1 MSKSF
6 PSDYIPQGL
15 IDHLDD
21 YFTDATSNHDT
32 QALTKLKETI
42 INRLTDLE
50 LYYSNCLKT
59 TQSFITEM
67 NQDSLTKSSLSNEIP
82 LGSITLGDC

>member
-1 MSKSF
+1 MSE
-6 PSDYIPQGL
+6 YVPQGL

-21 YFTDATSNHDT
+21 YLTDATSNADD

-42 INRLTDLE
+42 INRLVDLE

-67 NQDSLTKSSLSNEIP
+67 NQDCLTQSSSSNEIS
-82 LGSITLGDC
+82 LGSITLGDR